1 MKRSYYFDY
10 IEKKLN
16 FLSLRIQ
23 QRGKINLLNLNIHS
37 ETFFAEMLNM
47 ILNLKLKNANVIKNN
62 VEGID
67 LIDYENKVFAQVS
80 STNSKKKIE
89 NSLDKDII
97 AKCKDYRFI
106 FIPIVGDSD
115 KLKGKKFNNPYGIKF
130 DPRNDIYDIKRILAI
145 VLDMKIGDLQKVFTF
160 IKEELGS
167 EVDFVKFDTNLAAII
182 NILANENLGDVPMPL
197 DINHF
202 EIDRKIE
209 FNNLQN
215 ARNTIN
221 LYKVYYSKLNEKYSE
236 YDRLGNN
243 RSLSIFNFLAKQY
256 DKFRREMQDDSD
268 VFYSVI
274 NNVVETVQN
283 SKNYVEIPYEELE
296 MCACIIVVDA
306 FIKCKIFKNP
316 EGFDHVVAG

>member
-1 MKRSYYFDY
+1 MNRSKYFDY
-10 IEKKLN
+10 IEKNLN
-16 FLSLRIQ
+16 FLSFRIQ
-23 QRGKINLLNLNIHS
+23 QRAKINLLNLNIHS

-47 ILNLKLKNANVIKNN
+47 ILNLKLKNANAIEYN
-62 VEGID
+62 VEAID

-80 STNSKKKIE
+80 STNSKQKIE
-89 NSLDKDII
+89 NSLGKDII
-97 AKCKDYRFI
+97 EKCKDYRFI

-115 KLKGKKFNNPYGIKF
+115 KLRGKKFNNPYGIKF
-130 DPRNDIYDIKRILAI
+130 DPRYDIYDIKRILAI
-145 VLDMKIGDLQKVFTF
+145 VSNMKICDLQNVYTF

-167 EVDFVKFDTNLAAII
+167 EIDFVKVDTNLAAII

-202 EIDRKIE
+202 EIDRKVE

-256 DKFRREMQDDSD
+256 NNFRREMQDDSD

-274 NNVVETVQN
+274 NSVVETVQN

-316 EGFDHVVAG
+316 EEFNHVVAG